1 MRKYRMSQ
9 KMPEK
14 WFHIKLGEFLTELRE
29 RNKSNNHNAKSV
41 LSVTNKSGFVIS
53 EEFFERKVFSKD
65 LSNYKIVRKGQF
77 AYNPSRVNVGS
88 IARLKKI
95 DSGLLSPMYFVFE
108 TKKGLHGTYLDH
120 WISSQR
126 FRNLVKANTQGT
138 VRDSLNFSALA
149 GFPFILPPLP
159 EQRKI
164 ADILSSIDTL
174 IEKTQAVI
182 NQTQTLKKALM
193 QELFTRGIP
202 GRHKKFKKTELGR
215 IPEEWKAA
223 RIMEVAKIR
232 YGLGQPPQLDE
243 KGVPMIRATDIKDG
257 KIDVENLQK
266 VDRKAI
272 PQFKDVYLKKND
284 LLVVRSGAYTGDI
297 GFVNRTC
304 EGFVA
309 GYDLVVR
316 PNQSIESKYLLYYLL
331 SPTIQKGYFQV
342 NKSRSAQPHLNA
354 KEVGETKI
362 PLPLLSEQKEI
373 AKIISLIDRIIE
385 VESCT
390 IEQCIELKLALMQVL
405 LTGEARV
412 KVKM

>member
-29 RNKSNNHNAKSV
+29 RNKSNNHNVGSV

-53 EEFFERKVFSKD
+53 EEFFQRKVFSKD
-65 LSNYKIVRKGQF
+65 LTNYKIVRKGQF

-108 TKKGLHGTYLDH
+108 TKNGLDGTYLDH
-120 WISSQR
+120 WISSRR

-164 ADILSSIDTL
+164 ADILSSIDTF
-174 IEKTQAVI
+174 IEKTQVVI

-215 IPEEWKAA
+215 IPEEW
-223 RIMEVAKIR
+223 RQCILGEHSKILSGGTPITKVEKYWEGKIPWITSADILGMHEIYQKR
-232 YGLGQPPQLDE
+232 FITKEAIEESATNLIPKDSIIVVTRVGLGKVAINRFDLCISQDSQGVIPDRKIFCLEYLAYYLGIAAQRFITRNQGTAI
-243 KGVPMIRATDIKDG
+243 KGV
-257 KIDVENLQK
+257 
-266 VDRKAI
+266 
-272 PQFKDVYLKKND
+272 LKQD
-284 LLVVRSGAYTGDI
+284 LLSLIVSLPSFEEQNSIADI
-297 GFVNRTC
+297 
-304 EGFVA
+304 
-309 GYDLVVR
+309 LVSFDSR
-316 PNQSIESKYLLYYLL
+316 IEL
-331 SPTIQKGYFQV
+331 
-342 NKSRSAQPHLNA
+342 
-354 KEVGETKI
+354 EVKR
-362 PLPLLSEQKEI
+362 LKEI
-373 AKIISLIDRIIE
+373 VNFKF
-385 VESCT
+385 
-390 IEQCIELKLALMQVL
+390 ALMQIL
-405 LTGEARV
+405 LNK
-412 KVKM
+412 KVKIQ